1 MPSSAQQPSAQ
12 QQFANLVEFVNQLI
26 DIHSKLQQGQGR
38 RHRQEAIHHAGV
50 VMMVAAWESYI
61 EKALMGAL
69 DAIENEAGIVPGAAA
84 EVAAV
89 AAPPIP
95 VPAWARLALELRR
108 TEIAN
113 GVKRFHTPNADNVRD
128 LLTRSLRFDPWAH
141 WEWRRGPRQW
151 DENEMRRRLNSWV
164 QVRHSV
170 AHGFP
175 LPSNI
180 PWLNDPHGR
189 PRLTLTLLRECKK
202 FFEHLV
208 GCTDD
213 AMAVHLHNHH
223 GIPRP
228 W

>member
-1 MPSSAQQPSAQ
+1 MPSSAQR
-12 QQFANLVEFVNQLI
+12 QFADLVEFVNQLI
-26 DIHSKLQQGQGR
+26 DIHSRLQQGQGR

-61 EKALMGAL
+61 EKVLMEAL
-69 DAIENEAGIVPGAAA
+69 DAIENEVGIAPGAAA
-84 EVAAV
+84 GGAAA

-95 VPAWARLALELRR
+95 VPAWAKLAFVLRR
-108 TEIAN
+108 TDIRN
-113 GVKRFHTPNADNVRD
+113 YVKRFHTPDAVNVRD
-128 LLTRSLRFDPWAH
+128 LLTRSLDFHPWSH
-141 WEWRRGPRQW
+141 WEWRNGRRQW
-151 DENEMRRRLNSWV
+151 DQNEMRNRLNSWV
-164 QVRHSV
+164 LVRHSV

-175 LPSNI
+175 LPGNI
-180 PWLNDPHGR
+180 PWLNDPQGR

-208 GCTDD
+208 GCTDE